1 MPMTACTLLAATTGT
16 AAVVTA
22 AGAAGVVPMTDPAAA
37 AAVAGCSRCCLMC
50 ASSKLKRAGFA
61 VGVRMAIAAV
71 TAAVDC
77 GGEVTV
83 PCMAAGECA
92 GVGGQGMTSGDV
104 GTECVGGGRARPAAA
119 AAALQHGAAV
129 VDVAL
134 VEAAAAALVGT
145 APTAVCTLPLLELLE
160 LEFEC

>member
-1 MPMTACTLLAATTGT
+1 MTAFTLLAATTGI
-16 AAVVTA
+16 AAVVVA
-22 AGAAGVVPMTDPAAA
+22 AAAAGVVPIMDPAAA

-119 AAALQHGAAV
+119 PLQQGAAV

-134 VEAAAAALVGT
+134 VEAAAAAAALVGT